1 MLVCCKIGPLTMD
14 PESGRSIHRKERK
27 ERIGK
32 ELRTSKASPGRGASF
47 GFNNLVSSCLW
58 VLCVLCGEFNFCFL
72 IEAFAIRSA
81 VAQSLLEKGF
91 ASSCIHTEP
100 SFLFLFDLHQ
110 HQRVRHPAFATFR
123 RIVHHV
129 AVNPARRRTSSVQ
142 AHRFVTA

>member
-47 GFNNLVSSCLW
+47 GFNNLVSSCLC

-72 IEAFAIRSA
+72 IEAFAIRSPF
-81 VAQSLLEKGF
+81 AQSLLEKGF
-91 ASSCIHTEP
+91 ASSCIHTDTFVKP
-100 SFLFLFDLHQ
+100 KSSDLS
-110 HQRVRHPAFATFR
+110 VSSSIGFFAVTHPLGCAKLK
-123 RIVHHV
+123 
-129 AVNPARRRTSSVQ
+129 PA
-142 AHRFVTA
+142 